1 MAEDKKDAKA
11 PDAKKEKEAPQPIPV
26 RALDTGFYNG
36 GRIRRGTLFTIQS
49 EQELGKW
56 MERRDTPE
64 AKALDESAAAREAD
78 AAKFAK

>member
-1 MAEDKKDAKA
+1 MADEPKA
-11 PDAKKEKEAPQPIPV
+11 ATAPAAKKEKEAPPPIPV

-36 GRIRRGTLFTIQS
+36 GRIRKGTLFTIKS

-64 AKALDESAAAREAD
+64 AKALDD
-78 AAKFAK
+78 AAIAKAKDDEKFAT